1 MNEVAR
7 NSGHG
12 HGEKELEKD
21 RDWERVERR
30 QAEYIGRHY
39 GIEVMNSERRA
50 NIEGCLNSEEDRAIS
65 KGTERGF
72 RGEREDTLNHRG
84 ERRV

>member
-7 NSGHG
+7 NRGHG

-21 RDWERVERR
+21 RDWERVEQRK
-30 QAEYIGRHY
+30 AEYIARHC

-50 NIEGCLNSEEDRAIS
+50 HIEGCLNSDEDRGIS
-65 KGTERGF
+65 KGKERGS
-72 RGEREDTLNHRG
+72 RGEKGDTLNHRG
-84 ERRV
+84 KIRV